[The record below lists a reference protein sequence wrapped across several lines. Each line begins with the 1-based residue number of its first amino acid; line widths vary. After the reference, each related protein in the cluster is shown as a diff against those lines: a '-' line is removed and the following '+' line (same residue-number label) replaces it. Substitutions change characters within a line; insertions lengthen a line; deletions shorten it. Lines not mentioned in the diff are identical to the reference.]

1 MINPVNLKR
10 RGSIIIMNTLK
21 AKLLV
26 SVSILIVFMLIIS
39 GVFIVQIRNMR
50 SQFNLLTSN
59 NLLENRIKDISE
71 EMVELL
77 TKLRVSYNETYINL
91 ITEQANELDEVIKKL
106 DDNIKYK
113 KSIVV
118 YEGLKYM
125 ANNNKETIF
134 KAQEAFKEKNLVEAT
149 KQYEKAIKNKSHIEK
164 ETSKLISLE
173 LEYLK
178 ISQDKLNKSITINIT
193 ISIII
198 MIILSGTIFTM
209 AVIFSNRITK
219 NLIYIV
225 NSAKMISN
233 GNLKIDKREIKSN
246 DEIGE
251 LAKAFFIMVDSLKV
265 IISEVRKNSNK
276 VFEASDILNKN
287 AEQSNLANDT
297 ICRVIEKT
305 NNVAINQKDFVS
317 DEVSKL
323 AILIKELSF
332 VGDNVVKMTDKI
344 EIAQNTMKTTK
355 NSIQEIISQVEYIN
369 KIMIDFKKKVDLL
382 NNNSEQISEIVSL
395 IQNITKQTK
404 LLSLNANIEAA
415 RAGEFGKSFNIVAN
429 EVRKLSIKSSNAGN
443 DINNTIKKM
452 QESVILINDSINNG
466 IKEVSRS
473 SELVYSSINY
483 FKEIENSN
491 YIVIDG
497 TKTIFKSIKN
507 LSEKINF
514 LNEDFNSLSDLSL
527 ELTVQCEESSSV
539 TEEQSSSIDEIHI
552 SSIRLKE
559 MATSL
564 NKVIKSFDL

>member
-178 ISQDKLNKSITINIT
+178 ISQDRLNKSITINIT

-305 NNVAINQKDFVS
+305 NNVAINQKGFVS

-491 YIVIDG
+491 YIVING